1 MPASAH
7 PVNTDLSSAG
17 MQASPPDLAQ
27 VRLDNALALF
37 EEFVRATA
45 RHADAATLRGLERR
59 FAERV
64 QIQPSYWSQIKGR
77 SRQIGERL
85 ARQFEHLCHKPRG
98 WMDVPHDGQAPPATA
113 PPAAPAERP
122 SGADESAPRD
132 DDERFIVGLVL
143 SYYRRHPQ
151 RARTRLLDLLGE
163 VLTPPPPAAP
173 PPPGRTPA
181 GAPLSS
187 AAEDAHALWLRSQSG
202 VAPLKRKK

>member
-1 MPASAH
+1 
-7 PVNTDLSSAG
+7 
-17 MQASPPDLAQ
+17 MQSSPPDLAQ

-64 QIQPSYWSQIKGR
+64 QIQPSYWSQIKSR

-85 ARQFEHLCHKPRG
+85 ARQFEHLCQKPRG
-98 WMDVPHDGQAPPATA
+98 WMDVPHGPGSESRPAPLGATLPADWAAARSGPSA
-113 PPAAPAERP
+113 PAAGPAAPTQDDRLP
-122 SGADESAPRD
+122 LD

-143 SYYRRHPQ
+143 TYYRRHPQ

-163 VLTPPPPAAP
+163 VLTPPAAAP
-173 PPPGRTPA
+173 PALPAPTTTGRPG
-181 GAPLSS
+181 
-187 AAEDAHALWLRSQSG
+187 AEDPHALWLSSQRG
-202 VAPLKRKK
+202 VAPLKGKPKS